1 MKDETYK
8 VAKRY
13 SLSVV
18 LVTAQWLRVPAES
31 WIDLVVVEE
40 NGQLDAADDW
50 IAERAGKGDIVITQ
64 DILLAGRCLEG
75 EAKVISPRGRAF
87 TPDSIGDAIA
97 TRELMAD
104 LREMQEVTGGPPPFD
119 KRDRSTFL
127 QRLDQ
132 TIHDVR
138 LGR

>member
-1 MKDETYK
+1 

-13 SLSVV
+13 GLPVV
-18 LVTAQWLRVPAES
+18 LVTARWFRVPTES

-40 NGQLDAADDW
+40 DGQLDAADDW

-138 LGR
+138 RGR

>member
-1 MKDETYK
+1 VKDETYK

-64 DILLAGRCLEG
+64 DILLA
-75 EAKVISPRGRAF
+75 
-87 TPDSIGDAIA
+87 
-97 TRELMAD
+97 
-104 LREMQEVTGGPPPFD
+104 
-119 KRDRSTFL
+119 DR
-127 QRLDQ
+127 
-132 TIHDVR
+132 
-138 LGR
+138 

>member
-1 MKDETYK
+1 VKDETYK